1 MRLNADTIHTRL
13 ERIEKMQGS
22 DPGFALLAVL
32 SFIEAF
38 IREALEEF
46 SSAQSMPDLLERFG
60 KMRNG
65 ERNYRLQQDGF
76 ARELLHY
83 QKLANTVRHHFS
95 EITQE
100 EFQGALYRLFDFL
113 DGLKIQDESVKK
125 RLKRLEDSLKV
136 WKGHRSHYDDFSEL
150 LETGFRLARSMQK
163 TRELEKQLERQ
174 SLSAESLEYVHAMQ
188 RISSYSRSRRAFE
201 RRLIEPSPEQEQVL
215 TRIRNDRDFLITG
228 AAGTGKT
235 LVLIMAVEQYVRSL
249 SGELDLGQF
258 NGGPLPVTLLTYT
271 STLAKYNKYLASLLK
286 YPRLQLFIRTVD
298 SFLNREVE
306 QWLPGRNIVY
316 NSREYGAL
324 FRRVYNPACAVE
336 PERCLDEIEQYI
348 FAHNISREIYI
359 DEGIVRKGREFS
371 LSEEQRRAIWTI
383 RDGFASLM
391 EDERMYTRNYARVR
405 LVEQLEGARERG
417 LSTDEGGRIFV
428 DEIQD
433 LNRVDLQALKLLSP
447 GGIVMAGDREQSI
460 FLGGFSFKASGV
472 SVQRGGSAIL
482 KQNFRNS
489 REIHRIA
496 SLLRDDPNTDEQA
509 VVLRHGPPV
518 ELFSNGDYQTLLSRL
533 GERCSFAMDYL
544 SYSPENLC
552 VAAPSSRDLKAVQQM
567 LQQRGIDS
575 VSIKDRN
582 FSFAQSGGI
591 RLSTLH
597 SIKGLDFAGVLVFI
611 PTGIWTGKEDDP
623 KLKQNL
629 LYVASTRAMELLWFF
644 TSDHPDTRKLNLLYA
659 ELEKDYPSSQD

>member
-1 MRLNADTIHTRL
+1 
-13 ERIEKMQGS
+13 MQGS

-46 SSAQSMPDLLERFG
+46 SSAQTMPDLLERFG
-60 KMRNG
+60 RLRSG
-65 ERNYRLQQDGF
+65 EQNYRLQQDGV

-113 DGLKIQDESVKK
+113 DGLNIQDESLKE
-125 RLKRLEDSLKV
+125 RLKRLDDSLKV

-163 TRELEKQLERQ
+163 TRELEKQLEQQ
-174 SLSAESLEYVHAMQ
+174 SLSAESLKYVQAMQ

-215 TRIRNDRDFLITG
+215 ARIRNDRDFLITG

-258 NGGPLPVTLLTYT
+258 SRGPLPVTLLTYT

-324 FRRVYNPACAVE
+324 FRRVYNPSCSVD
-336 PERCLDEIEQYI
+336 PESCLEEIEQYI
-348 FAHNISREIYI
+348 FAHNVSRDIYI
-359 DEGIVRKGREFS
+359 DEGIVRKGRSFT
-371 LSEEQRRAIWTI
+371 LNEEQRRMIWGI
-383 RDGFASLM
+383 RDSFAALM

-405 LVEQLEGARERG
+405 LVEELEAAAERG
-417 LSTDEGGRIFV
+417 LSIGEEGRIFV

-433 LNRVDLQALKLLSP
+433 LNRADLQALKLLSP

-496 SLLRDDPNTDEQA
+496 SLLREENAPDEQA

-518 ELFSNGDYQTLLSRL
+518 ELFTSSEYQSLLNRL
-533 GERCSFAMDYL
+533 GERCSFALEYL

-552 VAAPSSRDLKAVQQM
+552 IAAPTSRDLQAVQRM
-567 LQQRGIDS
+567 LQERGMDS
-575 VSIKDRN
+575 ISIKDRN
-582 FSFAQSGGI
+582 FSFSQSSGI

-611 PTGIWTGKEDDP
+611 PGGIWTGKEEDP
-623 KLKQNL
+623 RLKQNL

-644 TSDHPDTRKLNLLYA
+644 TSDHPDTRKLNSLYA
-659 ELEKDYPSSQD
+659 GLAEDYPSSQD